1 MSYSRVLDSMI
12 TGANYQIERLS
23 KEISSAIAEKIDWP
37 FKIIMK
43 SADEKQKSTCK
54 IKQTLKP
61 VGP

>member
-1 MSYSRVLDSMI
+1 MI
-12 TGANYQIERLS
+12 AEANYQIERLS

-43 SADEKQKSTCK
+43 SADEKQKPTCK